1 MPKVT
6 AAPKQCVLVLVVQSG
21 KNQAE
26 WYPFSIIMAIIIFFL
41 IGLALGY
48 TIAIRYQQKKLSLP
62 QELPQQDSSP
72 PQPPSCLED
81 KIWYEAELNF
91 LFKFNEKLSLSLGF
105 KDASECIA
113 EAAHNFLPIER
124 AVLLTWDKNSQN
136 FRLAC
141 AIGWE
146 YDRNQEFLVIGKDS
160 ISGLVIRNREVL
172 VVSDLAQEFYLNSL
186 NKEEYLQK
194 TFISAPLIFKNEVL
208 GVLHVCDKK
217 TIEPFTQREVSVVM
231 NIARM
236 GAIALQNARLYEQM
250 SKRAVELKMA
260 YDELKE
266 MQDKLIQSEKLKAI
280 GQLASGVAHEMRNP
294 LGIIMQGVAYLE
306 QIISPQ
312 AKEPRETLS
321 IVKESAQRADRI
333 VISLL
338 DFSRA
343 TRLELHPESIGSILE
358 SSLNLVKT
366 ELKNIEVAREI
377 QEDLPKVLVDKNK
390 LTQVFINLFIN
401 AIQAMP
407 EAGKLTIRSFIKQ
420 LEEARNSIDE
430 RLDYSFQAGEKA
442 VVVEIEDTG
451 MGISEENLKRIFDP
465 FFTTKGMGK
474 GTGLGLSVSRNII
487 IMHKGLMEIKS
498 QVKKGTRV
506 IITLRISK
514 E

>member
-1 MPKVT
+1 MT
-6 AAPKQCVLVLVVQSG
+6 IAIFIILF
-21 KNQAE
+21 
-26 WYPFSIIMAIIIFFL
+26 FS

-48 TIAIRYQQKKLSLP
+48 AIANSCQQK
-62 QELPQQDSSP
+62 ELPPPIPVPRELSQRDHNP
-72 PQPPSCLED
+72 PQAPSCLED

-91 LFKFNEKLSLSLGF
+91 LFQFNEKLSLSLGF
-105 KDASECIA
+105 QDAVQCIV
-113 EAAHNFLPIER
+113 EAAHNFLPIKR
-124 AVLLTWDKNSQN
+124 AVLLTWDKNSEN
-136 FRLAC
+136 LTLAC

-146 YDRNQEFLVIGKDS
+146 RARNQEPLVIGKDS
-160 ISGLVIRNREVL
+160 ISGFVINNREALL
-172 VVSDLAQEFYLNSL
+172 VPDLAQESYLNRL
-186 NKEEYLQK
+186 KKEEYLQK
-194 TFISAPLIFKNEVL
+194 AFISAPLIFKNEVL

-217 TIEPFTQREVSVVM
+217 TAEPFTKREVSVVM

-236 GAIALQNARLYEQM
+236 GAITLQNVRLHEQT

-306 QIISPQ
+306 QIISPG

-321 IVKESAQRADRI
+321 LVKESAQRADRI

-343 TRLELHPESIGSILE
+343 TKLELHPEYIDSILE
-358 SSLNLVKT
+358 NSLNLVKT
-366 ELKNIEVAREI
+366 ELKNIEVVREI

-401 AIQAMP
+401 AIHAMP
-407 EAGKLTIRSFIKQ
+407 EAGKLTIRGFVKQ
-420 LEEARNSIDE
+420 PE
-430 RLDYSFQAGEKA
+430 GEKA

-451 MGISEENLKRIFDP
+451 MGISEENLKRIFEP
-465 FFTTKGMGK
+465 FFTTKGQGK

-487 IMHKGLMEIKS
+487 IMHKGLIEVKS
-498 QVKKGTRV
+498 QAGKGTKV
-506 IITLRISK
+506 IITLRIS

>member
-1 MPKVT
+1 
-6 AAPKQCVLVLVVQSG
+6 
-21 KNQAE
+21 
-26 WYPFSIIMAIIIFFL
+26 MAIIIFFIIFFL
-41 IGLALGY
+41 IGLAFGY
-48 TIAIRYQQKKLSLP
+48 TIAIGCQQKKLSLP

-72 PQPPSCLED
+72 PQPSSCLED

-105 KDASECIA
+105 KDAVQCIT
-113 EAAHNFLPIER
+113 EAAHDFLPIER
-124 AVLLTWDKNSQN
+124 TVFLTWDKNSEK
-136 FRLAC
+136 FTLAC

-146 YDRNQEFLVIGKDS
+146 RGRNQESLVIGKDS
-160 ISGLVIRNREVL
+160 ISGFVIRNRDIL
-172 VVSDLAQEFYLNSL
+172 VVADLEHDEYLSML
-186 NKEEYLQK
+186 KKEEYLQK
-194 TFISAPLIFKNEVL
+194 AFISAPLIYKNEVL

-217 TIEPFTQREVSVVM
+217 TPGPFTQREVSVVM

-236 GAIALQNARLYEQM
+236 GAIALQNVRLYEQM

-266 MQDKLIQSEKLKAI
+266 MQDKLIQSEKLKSI
-280 GQLASGVAHEMRNP
+280 GQLASGVAHEMSNP

-306 QIISPQ
+306 QIISPE
-312 AKEPRETLS
+312 AKESRETLS
-321 IVKESAQRADRI
+321 MVKESAQRADRI

-343 TRLELHPESIGSILE
+343 ARLELHPEYIDSILE
-358 SSLNLVKT
+358 NSLNLVKT
-366 ELKNIEVAREI
+366 ELKNIEVVREI

-401 AIQAMP
+401 AIHAMP
-407 EAGKLTIRSFIKQ
+407 EAGKLTIRSFVKQ
-420 LEEARNSIDE
+420 LEETRNSIDE
-430 RLDYSFQAGEKA
+430 RSGDSFEAGEKV

-451 MGISEENLKRIFDP
+451 MGISEENLKIIFDP
-465 FFTTKGMGK
+465 FFTTKGLGK

-487 IMHKGLMEIKS
+487 IMHKGLIEVKS

-506 IITLRISK
+506 IITLRIYK

>member
-1 MPKVT
+1 MP
-6 AAPKQCVLVLVVQSG
+6 
-21 KNQAE
+21 
-26 WYPFSIIMAIIIFFL
+26 MAIIIAVIVGL
-41 IGLALGY
+41 SIGYA
-48 TIAIRYQQKKLSLP
+48 IAVVYQEKQRLSPDISP
-62 QELPQQDSSP
+62 QTPPAPQNVSYLD
-72 PQPPSCLED
+72 D
-81 KIWYEAELNF
+81 KMWYEAELNL
-91 LFKFNEKLSLSLGF
+91 LFKFSEQLSMTTDY
-105 KDASECIA
+105 KKVAQCIA
-113 EAAHNFLPIER
+113 EAVHNFLPVER
-124 AVLLTWDKNSQN
+124 SVLLMRDRDTQALV
-136 FRLAC
+136 LAC

-146 YDRNQEFLVIGKDS
+146 RAPGPDFVIQGEES
-160 ISGLVIRNREVL
+160 ISGVVMRRREALIVN
-172 VVSDLAQEFYLNSL
+172 DLQQDHYLKKL
-186 NKEEYLQK
+186 NKEGYLQK
-194 TFISAPLIFKNEVL
+194 AFISVPLVFQNEIL

-217 TIEPFTQREVSVVM
+217 LPGDFTPREASVVTD
-231 NIARM
+231 IARF

-294 LGIIMQGVAYLE
+294 IGIIMQGVAYLE
-306 QIISPQ
+306 QIISPE

-343 TRLELHPESIGSILE
+343 TRLELHPEYIDSILE

-366 ELKNIEVAREI
+366 ELKNIEVVREI

-401 AIQAMP
+401 AIHAMP
-407 EAGKLTIRSFIKQ
+407 EAGKLTIRSFVKQ
-420 LEEARNSIDE
+420 LEETRNSIDE
-430 RLDYSFQAGEKA
+430 RSDYSFEAGEKV

-465 FFTTKGMGK
+465 FFTTKGLGK

-487 IMHKGLMEIKS
+487 IMHKGLIEVKS

>member
-1 MPKVT
+1 MSWETGTLGSNPSLSVSLILMIIT
-6 AAPKQCVLVLVVQSG
+6 IFIILFILV
-21 KNQAE
+21 
-26 WYPFSIIMAIIIFFL
+26 
-41 IGLALGY
+41 GLALGY
-48 TIAIRYQQKKLSLP
+48 TIAIGCQQKKSPLP
-62 QELPQQDSSP
+62 QELSQQDSSP
-72 PQPPSCLED
+72 PQTPSCLED

-105 KDASECIA
+105 QDAVQCIA
-113 EAAHNFLPIER
+113 EAAYNFFPIER
-124 AVLLTWDKNSQN
+124 TVLLTWDKNSQN
-136 FRLAC
+136 FTLAC

-146 YDRNQEFLVIGKDS
+146 HDRNQESLVIGKDS
-160 ISGLVIRNREVL
+160 ISGFVIHNREAL
-172 VVSDLAQEFYLNSL
+172 LVSDLAQESYLNRL
-186 NKEEYLQK
+186 KEEEYLQK

-217 TIEPFTQREVSVVM
+217 KAEPFTKREVSVVM
-231 NIARM
+231 NIARI
-236 GAIALQNARLYEQM
+236 GAITLQNVRLHEQT

-294 LGIIMQGVAYLE
+294 IGIIMQGVAYLE
-306 QIISPQ
+306 QIISPE

-343 TRLELHPESIGSILE
+343 ARLELHPEYIDSILE

-366 ELKNIEVAREI
+366 ELKNIEVVREI

-401 AIQAMP
+401 AIHAMP
-407 EAGKLTIRSFIKQ
+407 EAGKLTIRSFVKQ
-420 LEEARNSIDE
+420 LEETRNSIDE
-430 RLDYSFQAGEKA
+430 RSDDSFEAGEKV

-465 FFTTKGMGK
+465 FFTTKGQGK
-474 GTGLGLSVSRNII
+474 GTGLGLSISRNII
-487 IMHKGLMEIKS
+487 IMHKGLIEVKS

-506 IITLRISK
+506 IITLRISN

>member
-1 MPKVT
+1 MII
-6 AAPKQCVLVLVVQSG
+6 AILFILLGLV
-21 KNQAE
+21 
-26 WYPFSIIMAIIIFFL
+26 
-41 IGLALGY
+41 LGY
-48 TIAIRYQQKKLSLP
+48 TIAIGSKQKKAAPLP
-62 QELPQQDSSP
+62 QKLPQRDSNP
-72 PQPPSCLED
+72 PQIPSCLED
-81 KIWYEAELNF
+81 KIWYEAELDF

-105 KDASECIA
+105 QDASQCIT

-124 AVLLTWDKNSQN
+124 TVLLTWDKNSQN
-136 FRLAC
+136 FTLAC

-146 YDRNQEFLVIGKDS
+146 RKRSQESLVIGKDS
-160 ISGLVIRNREVL
+160 ISGFVINNREAL
-172 VVSDLAQEFYLNSL
+172 VVSDLAQESYLNRL
-186 NKEEYLQK
+186 KKEEYLQK

-217 TIEPFTQREVSVVM
+217 TGGPFTQREVSVVM
-231 NIARM
+231 YIARM
-236 GAIALQNARLYEQM
+236 GAIALQNVWLYEQA
-250 SKRAVELKMA
+250 SKKAVELKMA

-306 QIISPQ
+306 QIISPE

-321 IVKESAQRADRI
+321 IVKESTQRADRI
-333 VISLL
+333 VTSLL

-343 TRLELHPESIGSILE
+343 AKLELRPEHIDSILE

-401 AIQAMP
+401 AIHAMP
-407 EAGKLTIRSFIKQ
+407 VAGKLTIRSFVKQ
-420 LEEARNSIDE
+420 LEETRNSIDE
-430 RLDYSFQAGEKA
+430 RLDDSLEAVEKV

-474 GTGLGLSVSRNII
+474 GTGLGLSISQNII
-487 IMHKGLMEIKS
+487 FMHKGLIEVKS
-498 QVKKGTRV
+498 QAKKGTKA

-514 E
+514 EEGGSKCVKREY

>member
-1 MPKVT
+1 LAVKTSDFVT
-6 AAPKQCVLVLVVQSG
+6 RT
-21 KNQAE
+21 
-26 WYPFSIIMAIIIFFL
+26 PFSLIIMIIIFTL
-41 IGLALGY
+41 IGLVFGY
-48 TIAIRYQQKKLSLP
+48 TIAIVYPRKKTSLSRKL
-62 QELPQQDSSP
+62 LQQDASPQKFLQQDASP
-72 PQPPSCLED
+72 PQNPSYLED
-81 KIWYEAELNF
+81 KLWYEGELNF
-91 LFKFNEKLSLSLGF
+91 LFKFNEKLSLSLSF
-105 KDASECIA
+105 QNVIQCIA

-124 AVLLTWDKNSQN
+124 AVLLTWDKNSEK
-136 FRLAC
+136 FTLAC

-146 YDRNQEFLVIGKDS
+146 HDRNQESLVIDKDS
-160 ISGLVIRNREVL
+160 ISGFVMHKREAL
-172 VVSDLAQEFYLNSL
+172 VVSDLAQEWYLSTL
-186 NKEEYLQK
+186 KKEEYLQK
-194 TFISAPLIFKNEVL
+194 AFISAPLIFKDEVL
-208 GVLHVCDKK
+208 GVLHVCDKRSPG
-217 TIEPFTQREVSVVM
+217 PFAQRDVSVVM

-236 GAIALQNARLYEQM
+236 GAITLQNVRLYEQT

-294 LGIIMQGVAYLE
+294 IGIIMQGVGYLE
-306 QIISPQ
+306 QIISPE

-321 IVKESAQRADRI
+321 IVKESTQRADRI
-333 VISLL
+333 VTSLL

-343 TRLELHPESIGSILE
+343 TRLELHPEYIDSVLE

-366 ELKNIEVAREI
+366 ELKNIEVVREI

-401 AIQAMP
+401 AIHAMP
-407 EAGKLTIRSFIKQ
+407 EAGKLTIRSFVKQ
-420 LEEARNSIDE
+420 LEETRNSTDE
-430 RLDYSFQAGEKA
+430 RSDDSFKVGEKV

-451 MGISEENLKRIFDP
+451 MGISEENLKKIFDP
-465 FFTTKGMGK
+465 FFTTKSQGK

-487 IMHKGLMEIKS
+487 IMHKGLIEVKS

-506 IITLRISK
+506 IITLRIYK